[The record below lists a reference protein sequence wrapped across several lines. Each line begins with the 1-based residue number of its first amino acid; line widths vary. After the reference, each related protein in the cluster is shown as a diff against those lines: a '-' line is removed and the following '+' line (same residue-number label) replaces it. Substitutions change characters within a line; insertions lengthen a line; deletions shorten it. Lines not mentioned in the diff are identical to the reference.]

1 MALLLK
7 SKGYQEVWPLLG
19 GFEAWR
25 DLGYPTETYWAEEAP
40 PSAVPDTSP
49 SVSD

>member
-7 SKGYQEVWPLLG
+7 SKGYKQVWPLHG

-25 DLGYPTETYWAEEAP
+25 ELGYPTETFRAEEVPLPAV
-40 PSAVPDTSP
+40 SAATPYA
-49 SVSD
+49 SD